1 MHEVGMPDPKPSKDR
16 GDRRVSRVALPLGHL
31 GTLAPRGEELP
42 LHHYCD
48 ELVEKGQVVAGV
60 EPVPYCQKDKCCHLY
75 DIVMDH
81 CD

>member
-1 MHEVGMPDPKPSKDR
+1 MT
-16 GDRRVSRVALPLGHL
+16 LPLGHL

-48 ELVEKGQVVAGV
+48 ELVEKGQVVAGM